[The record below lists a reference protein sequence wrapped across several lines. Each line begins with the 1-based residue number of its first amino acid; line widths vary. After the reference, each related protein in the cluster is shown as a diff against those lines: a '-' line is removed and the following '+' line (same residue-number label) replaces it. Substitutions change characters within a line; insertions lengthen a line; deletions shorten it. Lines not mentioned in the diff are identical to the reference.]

1 MRLTSTIGCKSLV
14 QEWAHQEL
22 QRDLI
27 SHAVDGQELRRALA
41 RAKDDDVRGAEALT
55 SSPFARKADVSR
67 GIPRLGRH
75 NPHVEAF
82 VATSVDLE
90 NESHIWLAWPDQIDD
105 PATLDAFR
113 ALLSETETA
122 RMARFRFDVHRK
134 LYLVSHALV
143 RTALSNYADLQ
154 PGEWLFSEE
163 EFGRPEIA
171 PACKTPAL
179 RFNLSHTEGLSA
191 IIVTKNRDCGV
202 DVEGVNHVKNLAGI
216 AERVFTEAEQADLF
230 ARSGDDQRGRFADY
244 WTLKEAYMKARGLGF
259 QLPPQTFGVEIEAG
273 TGGSA
278 TLKLATDFKDD
289 AAGWQLSLQ
298 PISNFAPTSL
308 TNNFRLAV
316 AVRAAEQESHRVV
329 VRNAF
334 ASQTPRVT

>member
-1 MRLTSTIGCKSLV
+1 MPHDV
-14 QEWAHQEL
+14 QPAC
-22 QRDLI
+22 RI
-27 SHAVDGQELRRALA
+27 
-41 RAKDDDVRGAEALT
+41 
-55 SSPFARKADVSR
+55 DVSR

-90 NESHIWLAWPDQIDD
+90 NESHVWLAWPDQIDD

-113 ALLSETETA
+113 TLLSEAETA

-154 PGEWLFSEE
+154 PGEWSFIEE
-163 EFGRPEIA
+163 KFGRPEIA

-191 IIVTKNRDCGV
+191 VVVTKNRDCGV
-202 DVEGVNHVKNLAGI
+202 DVEGVNRVKNLAGI

-278 TLKLATDFKDD
+278 TLKLATDFEDD

-298 PISNFAPTSL
+298 SIPTFASTSL
-308 TNNFRLAV
+308 ANDFRLAV
-316 AVRAAEQESHRVV
+316 AVRAAEPASHQVV

-334 ASQTPRVT
+334 TN